1 MVPRVPIVGT
11 GSGKRHTGTMTT
23 ASPPTSIPALVERSG
38 LWPIRVLWFLL
49 PVLVGPGLLDTVDGR
64 SAAVAT
70 VVEVLAWGA
79 WFIGLVSVF
88 APSTVTLTAL
98 RMVAPAAAVAPLF
111 GAVTAGE
118 WPNSAL
124 VAIGTGLV
132 VTAVALLPSTGDPM
146 INGSAYGAE
155 RRMALR
161 PPASVLVGPLYAVW
175 ALVFAGTIT
184 GPLLLAAGNWWLGL
198 PLLALG
204 ALVVFL
210 GSRSFHQL
218 SRRWIVFVPA
228 GFVIHDYWS
237 LAESLL
243 FQRSIKPVLGPVRAG
258 LDRDQP
264 AVDLTAGARGLA
276 LAVRL
281 TDPMPTAVR
290 NRRAVES
297 RTATEFWFAPTL
309 PGRVIAEARTRAIRI
324 D

>member
-1 MVPRVPIVGT
+1 
-11 GSGKRHTGTMTT
+11 MTT
-23 ASPPTSIPALVERSG
+23 TTSPASIPALVERSG
-38 LWPIRVLWFLL
+38 LWPIRVLWFLV

-64 SAAVAT
+64 SGPVAT
-70 VVEVLAWGA
+70 VVEILAWGA

-98 RMVAPAAAVAPLF
+98 RMVAPSTVVAPLL
-111 GAVTAGE
+111 GAITAGE
-118 WPNSAL
+118 WPDTAL
-124 VAIGTGLV
+124 VAIGAGIV
-132 VTAVALLPSTGDPM
+132 VTAVAFLPSTGDPM

-161 PPASVLVGPLYAVW
+161 PPASVVVGPLYLVW
-175 ALVFAGTIT
+175 ALVFAGTVS
-184 GPLLLAAGNWWLGL
+184 GPLLLAAGNWRLGV
-198 PLLALG
+198 P
-204 ALVVFL
+204 ALVIGSLFVFL
-210 GSRSFHQL
+210 GARSFHQL

-243 FQRSIKPVLGPVRAG
+243 FQRSIKPVLGPARSER
-258 LDRDQP
+258 DRSQP
-264 AVDLTAGARGLA
+264 AIDLTAGARGLA

-281 TDPMPTAVR
+281 DEPMPTAVR
-290 NRRAVES
+290 NRRSVES
-297 RTATEFWFAPTL
+297 KTATEFWFAPTL